1 MTADHMRVLLVEHEP
16 DDLERVRG
24 AIGRATEL
32 NLHLEVETT
41 LERAETRLGAGDVD
55 LVLLSLS
62 LPDST
67 GIATFTR
74 LNDAFGKVPIIVLS
88 GPGNG
93 GDARAAVR
101 AGAEDHLVKESLD
114 ADSISRSIR
123 FAAERHRMERALDS
137 LVTVDPL
144 TGLYNRRGFA
154 PLAEHHMRMSDRS
167 KEPVILIFV
176 QLDGLKEVDERQG
189 RAEGSQL
196 VADTARVL
204 REVVRDSDVLARVAS
219 DRFCVLLTGKA
230 VGAETMVLTRLVE
243 AVATYNARNARPFK
257 LELSVGAAAY
267 DPADPETLEQ
277 LIERAESRMRERP
290 IGEPPVQAV

>member
-1 MTADHMRVLLVEHEP
+1 MTGDHLRVLLVEHEP
-16 DDLERVRG
+16 DDLERVRA

-41 LERAETRLGAGDVD
+41 LERAEARLEAGDID

-62 LPDST
+62 LPDSV

-74 LNDAFGKVPIIVLS
+74 LLDAYPDLPVIVLS

-101 AGAEDHLVKESLD
+101 AGAEDHLVKTNLD

-123 FAAERHRMERALDS
+123 FAAEHHRMERALDS

-144 TGLYNRRGFA
+144 TGLYNRRGFT
-154 PLAEHHMRMSDRS
+154 PLAEHHVRMADRS
-167 KEPVILIFV
+167 KEPVTLLFV
-176 QLDGLKEVDERQG
+176 QLDGLKAVDEQMG
-189 RAEGSQL
+189 SAEGGRL
-196 VADTARVL
+196 VAHTARVL
-204 REVVRDSDVLARVAS
+204 REVVRESDVLARVAA
-219 DRFCVLLTGKA
+219 DRFCVLLTGNA

-243 AVATYNARNARPFK
+243 AVATHNARDTRPVK
-257 LELSVGAAAY
+257 LQLSVGAAAY
-267 DPADPETLEQ
+267 DPANPETLDE
-277 LIERAESRMRERP
+277 LMDRAQSRMREQRLGERP
-290 IGEPPVQAV
+290 RQAP

>member
-1 MTADHMRVLLVEHEP
+1 MSVDHLRVLLVEHEP

-41 LERAETRLGAGDVD
+41 LERAEARLEDGDFDV
-55 LVLLSLS
+55 VLLSLS
-62 LPDST
+62 LPDSV

-74 LNDAFGKVPIIVLS
+74 LHDAYRNVPIIVLS

-93 GDARAAVR
+93 GDARASVR
-101 AGAEDHLVKESLD
+101 GGAEDHLVKEHLD

-123 FAAERHRMERALDS
+123 FAAEHHRLERAMES

-144 TGLYNRRGFA
+144 TGLYNRRGFT
-154 PLAEHHMRMSDRS
+154 PLAEHHIRMAARS
-167 KEPVILIFV
+167 KEPVILLFV
-176 QLDGLKEVDERQG
+176 QLDGLQAVDEQRG
-189 RAEGSQL
+189 TAEGSLL

-204 REVVRDSDVLARVAS
+204 REAVRDCDVLARVSS
-219 DRFCVLLTGKA
+219 DRFCVLLTGNA
-230 VGAETMVLTRLVE
+230 AGAETMVLTRLVE
-243 AVATYNARNARPFK
+243 AVATHNSRNPRPSK

-267 DPADPETLEQ
+267 DAENPETLEQ
-277 LIERAESRMRERP
+277 LIERAENRMRDRRLGQP
-290 IGEPPVQAV
+290 QA

>member
-1 MTADHMRVLLVEHEP
+1 MTADHMRVLLVEHQP
-16 DDLERVRG
+16 DDLERVRD
-24 AIGRATEL
+24 ALGRATEL

-41 LERAETRLGAGDVD
+41 LERAETRLGAGDID

-67 GIATFTR
+67 GITTFTR
-74 LNDAFGKVPIIVLS
+74 LNDAFGEVPIIVLS

-93 GDARAAVR
+93 GDARASVR

-144 TGLYNRRGFA
+144 TGLYNRRGFS

-189 RAEGSQL
+189 RPEGSQL

-204 REVVRDSDVLARVAS
+204 REVVRDSDVLTRVAS

-230 VGAETMVLTRLVE
+230 VGAEAMVLTRLVE
-243 AVATYNARNARPFK
+243 AVATYNARKTRPAK

-277 LIERAESRMRERP
+277 LMERAESRMRDQRL
-290 IGEPPVQAV
+290 GEPPA

>member
-1 MTADHMRVLLVEHEP
+1 MTADHMSVLLVEHEP
-16 DDLERVRG
+16 DELERVRE

-32 NLHLEVETT
+32 NLHLEVATS
-41 LERAETRLGAGDVD
+41 LEAAETRLAAGGVD

-62 LPDST
+62 LPDSV

-74 LNDAFGKVPIIVLS
+74 LNDAFGEVPIVVLS

-101 AGAEDHLVKESLD
+101 AGAEDHLVKGSLD

-123 FAAERHRMERALDS
+123 FASEHHRMERALDS

-154 PLAEHHMRMSDRS
+154 PLAEHHMRMADRT
-167 KEPVILIFV
+167 KGPVILVFV
-176 QLDGLKEVDERQG
+176 QLDGLKAVDEQEG
-189 RAEGSQL
+189 TAEGSRL

-204 REVVRDSDVLARVAS
+204 REAVRDSDVLARVAS
-219 DRFCVLLTGKA
+219 DRFCVLLTGNA

-243 AVATYNARNARPFK
+243 AVATYNARNARLAK

-267 DPADPETLEQ
+267 DPAAPESLEQ
-277 LIERAESRMRERP
+277 LIERAEGRMREQRVGDHP
-290 IGEPPVQAV
+290 A